1 MEALLVETTIEHGFV
16 EEGMLRIEQGATD
29 YQVFQRGANDEA
41 IVAVSGACMIEASDV
56 VEAQIIQGE
65 SLLQDWSPC
74 GQAEGSRW
82 QASVL
87 LKTGGP
93 YTLRFRLRHQ
103 PEQIAE
109 VKELLVGDL
118 WVLAGQS
125 NMEGVGDLI
134 DVEQPHPLVH
144 SYTMAESWEV
154 AQEPLHWLCCSI
166 DPVHHPEGVPPTSEA
181 HAEWHRTRSKGA
193 GLGLPFA
200 KAMVEATGVPVGLV
214 PCAHGGTS
222 MTQWSPELAHL
233 GGGSLYGAMLRRV
246 KAVGGKVKGLLWYQG
261 ESDANPNDVPL
272 FAERFTRIVESV
284 RADFGD
290 PNLPFYTVQ
299 IGRFVVAMPPEGELA
314 WNQAQDIQ
322 RRLAEEIPHTAVV
335 PSVDL
340 ELDDL
345 IHIGTQGLKRL
356 GRRLANIA
364 LRELFG
370 RSDIQK
376 GPRLIGA
383 FLDNPEGTRIR
394 VRFTDVNGKLTAPG
408 RVAGFSIRT
417 EQNHPYR
424 IIYKM
429 EVDKAAPTDVL
440 LHLTEPCP
448 QNAYLWYGFGIDPYC
463 NLNDEADMAVPVF
476 GPVSIQR

>member
-1 MEALLVETTIEHGFV
+1 VLRLEHGAV
-16 EEGMLRIEQGATD
+16 D
-29 YQVFQRGANDEA
+29 YQVFQRDERDEA
-41 IVAVSGACMIEASDV
+41 VVVVSGQCRASTTDV
-56 VEAQIIQGE
+56 VEAQIAEAGDR
-65 SLLQDWSPC
+65 SRDWIEV
-74 GQAEGSRW
+74 GKAEAEGW
-82 QASVL
+82 QAVVRL
-87 LKTGGP
+87 QTGGP
-93 YTLRFRLRHQ
+93 YTLRFRLRYQ
-103 PEQIAE
+103 PGECVE
-109 VKELLVGDL
+109 VKEVLVGDL

-125 NMEGVGDLI
+125 NMEGVGDLV

-166 DPVHHPEGVPPTSEA
+166 DPVHHPSGVVLDDEQ
-181 HAEWHRTRSKGA
+181 HAEWHRTRNKGA

-222 MTQWSPELAHL
+222 MSQWSPDLAHL
-233 GGGSLYGAMLRRV
+233 GGGSLYGSMLRRV
-246 KAVGGKVKGLLWYQG
+246 RAVGGKVKGVLWYQG

-272 FAERFTRIVESV
+272 FAERFTRLVASV

-299 IGRFVVAMPPEGELA
+299 IGRFVVAMPQEGELA

-322 RRLAEEIPHTAVV
+322 RRLAEQIPNTAVV
-335 PSVDL
+335 AAVDL

-356 GRRLANIA
+356 GKRLANVA

-370 RSDIQK
+370 RSDIQR

-383 FLDNPEGTRIR
+383 FVDNPEGTRVR
-394 VRFTDVNGKLTAPG
+394 VRFAEVNGRLTAPG
-408 RVAGFSIRT
+408 RVSGFSIRT
-417 EQNHPYR
+417 AQHHLYR

-429 EVDKAAPTDVL
+429 EVDPASPTDVL

-448 QNAYLWYGFGIDPYC
+448 HNAYLWYGFGIDPYC
-463 NLNDEADMAVPVF
+463 NLVDEADMAVAVF
-476 GPVSIQR
+476 GPVSIGHREQQVS

>member
-1 MEALLVETTIEHGFV
+1 
-16 EEGMLRIEQGATD
+16 MLRIEQGAAD
-29 YQVFQRGANDEA
+29 YQVFQRDERNEA
-41 IVAVSGACMIEASDV
+41 IVNVNGVYHADTAGV
-56 VEAQIIQGE
+56 VEAQIVKAGDLPGNWTE
-65 SLLQDWSPC
+65 A
-74 GQAEGSRW
+74 GKAEGGRW
-82 QASVL
+82 QASVRL
-87 LKTGGP
+87 QTGGP
-93 YTLRFRLRHQ
+93 YTLRFRLQHQ
-103 PEQIAE
+103 PDE
-109 VKELLVGDL
+109 VVEIKEVLVGDL

-125 NMEGVGDLI
+125 NMEGVGDLV

-154 AQEPLHWLCCSI
+154 AREPLHWLCCSI
-166 DPVHHPEGVPPTSEA
+166 DPVHHPDGVMPNDEQ
-181 HAEWHRTRSKGA
+181 HADWHRTRNKGA

-222 MTQWSPELAHL
+222 MSQWSPDLAHL
-233 GGGSLYGAMLRRV
+233 GGGSLYGSMLRRV

-272 FAERFTRIVESV
+272 FEERFARLVESV

-299 IGRFVVAMPPEGELA
+299 IGRFVVAMPEENELA
-314 WNQAQDIQ
+314 WNQLQDMQ
-322 RRLAEEIPHTAVV
+322 RRLAEQIPSTAVV
-335 PSVDL
+335 ASVDL

-345 IHIGTQGLKRL
+345 IHVGTQGLKRL
-356 GRRLANIA
+356 GKRLANIA

-376 GPRLIGA
+376 GPRLVGA
-383 FLDNPEGTRIR
+383 SVDNPEGTRIR
-394 VRFTDVNGKLTAPG
+394 VRFADVNGGLTAAG
-408 RVAGFSIRT
+408 RVSGFSIRT
-417 EQNHPYR
+417 AQHHPYR

-429 EVDKAAPTDVL
+429 EVDKASPTDVL

-448 QNAYLWYGFGIDPYC
+448 QNAFLWYGFGIDPYC
-463 NLNDEADMAVPVF
+463 NVVDEADMAVPVF
-476 GPVSIQR
+476 GPVPIER

>member
-1 MEALLVETTIEHGFV
+1 
-16 EEGMLRIEQGATD
+16 MLRIEQGATD
-29 YQVFQRGANDEA
+29 YQVFQRGTTEEA
-41 IVAVSGACMIEASDV
+41 VVAIDGVCAPEASDV
-56 VEAQIIQGE
+56 VEAQIVQGE
-65 SLLQDWSPC
+65 SLLQDWSAC
-74 GQAEGSRW
+74 GQAEGRRW
-82 QASVL
+82 QASVH

-93 YTLRFRLRHQ
+93 YTLRLRLRHQ
-103 PEQIAE
+103 PEQTAE

-125 NMEGVGDLI
+125 NMEGVGDLV
-134 DVEQPHPLVH
+134 DVEQSHPLVH

-166 DPVHHPEGVPPTSEA
+166 DPVHRLDGLPPPSEA
-181 HAEWHRTRSKGA
+181 HAEWHRIRNKGA
-193 GLGLPFA
+193 GLGLSFA

-222 MTQWSPELAHL
+222 MSQWSPDLAHL
-233 GGGSLYGAMLRRV
+233 GGGSLYGSMLRRV

-261 ESDANPNDVPL
+261 ESDANPDDAPL
-272 FAERFTRIVESV
+272 FAERFTRFVEQV

-290 PNLPFYTVQ
+290 ASLPFYYVQ
-299 IGRFVVAMPPEGELA
+299 IGRFVVAMPTEGELA
-314 WNQAQDIQ
+314 WNRVQDTQ
-322 RRLAEEIPHTAVV
+322 RQLAEQIPHTAVV
-335 PSVDL
+335 ASVDL

-356 GRRLANIA
+356 GKRLANIA

-383 FLDNPEGTRIR
+383 FVDNPEGTRIR
-394 VRFTDVNGKLTAPG
+394 VRFADVNGKLSAAG
-408 RVAGFSIRT
+408 RVSGFSIRT
-417 EQNHPYR
+417 AQHHAYR

-429 EVDKAAPTDVL
+429 EVDKHAPTDVL

-448 QNAYLWYGFGIDPYC
+448 QNAYLWYGFGLDPYC
-463 NLNDEADMAVPVF
+463 NLTDEADMAVPVF
-476 GPVSIQR
+476 GPVSVQR